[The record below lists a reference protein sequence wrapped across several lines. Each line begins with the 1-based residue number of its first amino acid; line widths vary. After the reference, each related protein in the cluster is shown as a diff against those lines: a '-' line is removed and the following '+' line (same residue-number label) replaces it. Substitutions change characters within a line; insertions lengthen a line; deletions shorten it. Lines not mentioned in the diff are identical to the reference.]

1 MLLISSLLIAFG
13 LTLFDRG
20 PIGAALRLWLVQ
32 TPARHL
38 PRTSRGHVL
47 GLLLI
52 IGIGVLAVALFEAE
66 GVRIYAMAA
75 PELTGW
81 VLMFDVTVVFDM
93 MVLAI
98 SLRAAA
104 SWRGLVRQTRTV
116 VSIAARMATTAV
128 KGVRLRARRI
138 RPLRPPS
145 DESSDIKPDA
155 AFA

>member
-20 PIGAALRLWLVQ
+20 PIGASLRLWLVE

-38 PRTSRGHVL
+38 SRISRGQVF
-47 GLLLI
+47 GLLLVV
-52 IGIGVLAVALFEAE
+52 GLGVLAVALFEAE

-128 KGVRLRARRI
+128 KGVRSRARRI

-145 DESSDIKPDA
+145 DESSEIEPDA
-155 AFA
+155 VFA

>member
-1 MLLISSLLIAFG
+1 ME
-13 LTLFDRG
+13 
-20 PIGAALRLWLVQ
+20 

-38 PRTSRGHVL
+38 SRISRGQVL
-47 GLLLI
+47 GLLLVV
-52 IGIGVLAVALFEAE
+52 GLGVLAVALFEAE

-81 VLMFDVTVVFDM
+81 VLMFDATVVFDM

-128 KGVRLRARRI
+128 KGVRSRARRI

-145 DESSDIKPDA
+145 DESSEIEPDA
-155 AFA
+155 VFA

>member
-1 MLLISSLLIAFG
+1 MLLISSLLIVFG

-32 TPARHL
+32 TPAPHL
-38 PRTSRGHVL
+38 SRTSRGQVL
-47 GLLLI
+47 GLLLG

-81 VLMFDVTVVFDM
+81 ALMFDMTVVFDM

-104 SWRGLVRQTRTV
+104 SWRGLVRQIRAAVGTV
-116 VSIAARMATTAV
+116 ARMATTAV
-128 KGVRLRARRI
+128 KGVRSRSRRI

-145 DESSDIKPDA
+145 DESSEIEPDA
-155 AFA
+155 VFA

>member
-1 MLLISSLLIAFG
+1 ME
-13 LTLFDRG
+13 
-20 PIGAALRLWLVQ
+20 

-38 PRTSRGHVL
+38 SRISRGQVF
-47 GLLLI
+47 GLLLVV
-52 IGIGVLAVALFEAE
+52 GLGVLAVALFEAE

-128 KGVRLRARRI
+128 KGVRSRARRI

-145 DESSDIKPDA
+145 DESSEIEPDA
-155 AFA
+155 VFA

>member
-32 TPARHL
+32 TPAHHL
-38 PRTSRGHVL
+38 SRISRGQVL

-52 IGIGVLAVALFEAE
+52 IGIGVLAVALSEAE

-81 VLMFDVTVVFDM
+81 VLMFDATVVFDM

-104 SWRGLVRQTRTV
+104 SWRGLVRQIRAA

-128 KGVRLRARRI
+128 KGVRSRARRI

-145 DESSDIKPDA
+145 DESSEIEPDA
-155 AFA
+155 VFA

>member
-66 GVRIYAMAA
+66 GVRIYAMAS

-81 VLMFDVTVVFDM
+81 ALMFDVTVVFDM

-104 SWRGLVRQTRTV
+104 SWRGLLRQTQAVAHVATRL
-116 VSIAARMATTAV
+116 MTTAV
-128 KGVRLRARRI
+128 RGVRTRARRI
-138 RPLRPPS
+138 RTPRPPS
-145 DESSDIKPDA
+145 GGINDIEPEA

>member
-20 PIGAALRLWLVQ
+20 PIGAALRLCLVQ
-32 TPARHL
+32 TPAHHL
-38 PRTSRGHVL
+38 SRTSRGQVL

-66 GVRIYAMAA
+66 GVRIYAMAS

-81 VLMFDVTVVFDM
+81 ALMFDVTVVFDM

-104 SWRGLVRQTRTV
+104 SWRGLVRQIRAAVGT
-116 VSIAARMATTAV
+116 AARMATTAV
-128 KGVRLRARRI
+128 KGVRSRARRI

>member
-32 TPARHL
+32 TPAHHL
-38 PRTSRGHVL
+38 SRTSRGQVL

-81 VLMFDVTVVFDM
+81 VLMFDATVVFDM

-128 KGVRLRARRI
+128 KGVRSRSRRI

-145 DESSDIKPDA
+145 DESSEIEPDA
-155 AFA
+155 VFA

>member
-1 MLLISSLLIAFG
+1 ME
-13 LTLFDRG
+13 
-20 PIGAALRLWLVQ
+20 

-38 PRTSRGHVL
+38 SRISRGQVF
-47 GLLLI
+47 GLLLVV
-52 IGIGVLAVALFEAE
+52 GLGVLAVALFEAE
-66 GVRIYAMAA
+66 GMRIYAMAA

-128 KGVRLRARRI
+128 KGVRSRARRI

>member
-1 MLLISSLLIAFG
+1 MLLTSSLLIVFG

-20 PIGAALRLWLVQ
+20 PIGAALRLLLVE
-32 TPARHL
+32 TPVRHL
-38 PRTSRGHVL
+38 SRTSRGQVL

-66 GVRIYAMAA
+66 GVRMYAMAA

-81 VLMFDVTVVFDM
+81 ALMFDVTVVFDM

-104 SWRGLVRQTRTV
+104 SWRGLVRQIRAAV
-116 VSIAARMATTAV
+116 GIAARMATTAV
-128 KGVRLRARRI
+128 KGVRSRARRI

-145 DESSDIKPDA
+145 DESSEIEPDA
-155 AFA
+155 VFA

>member
-32 TPARHL
+32 TPAHHL
-38 PRTSRGHVL
+38 SRTSRGQVL

-81 VLMFDVTVVFDM
+81 VLMFDATVVVDM

-98 SLRAAA
+98 SLRAAS
-104 SWRGLVRQTRTV
+104 SWRGLVRQIRAAVGT
-116 VSIAARMATTAV
+116 AARMATTAV
-128 KGVRLRARRI
+128 KGVRSRSRRI

-145 DESSDIKPDA
+145 DESSEIEPDA
-155 AFA
+155 VFA